1 MLPDPTPTPPSDD
14 ALDDV
19 FQANIVNVTGLNGS
33 LVRPRFQPE
42 PPAHPEHNVDWV
54 AFGVTTEDA
63 DTFAAV
69 THDPNGDGG
78 RGADRVERD
87 ELITLNMSFYG
98 PNNGRLIT
106 QYREGLQV
114 EQNRWDLAAQG
125 IALVS
130 VGTIINLPALLKDK
144 WVKRKDTKVVF
155 RRRAGRTYKVPSLVS
170 GSATIN
176 TDPRVTTVIV
186 NQ

>member
-1 MLPDPTPTPPSDD
+1 MLPENPAPVSDD
-14 ALDDV
+14 DLDDV
-19 FQANIVNVTGLNGS
+19 FQANIVLITGITGS
-33 LVRPRFQPE
+33 FVRPRFQPE
-42 PPAHPEHNVDWV
+42 PAAHPDHSTDWV
-54 AFGVTTEDA
+54 AFGTTTEDA

-69 THDPNGDGG
+69 THDPTGDGG
-78 RGADRVERD
+78 LGVNRVERD
-87 ELITLNMSFYG
+87 ELITLNLSFYG
-98 PNNGRLIT
+98 PNNGKLIT

-114 EQNRWDLAAQG
+114 EQNRWDLAAQN

-130 VGTIINLPALLKDK
+130 MGTIVNLPALLKDK